1 MNMKTTDRNPAMKT
15 RFVSTFAGTA
25 FAALLCLIAVN
36 LALGV
41 TPYFGNTK
49 TEDIRRL
56 LKVAGIHD
64 QLHIVKNNLL
74 SQYSMGFAGA
84 YPKMPDAFWEEYYQL
99 IGQQD
104 IDNLV
109 ERMIPVYDKN
119 MSHEVIRKLIE
130 MFETPFWEEWK
141 VKMPAISREAGQIGS
156 EWGQALLQSE
166 AFNKNLQALIEKH
179 DLENLN
185 KE

>member
-1 MNMKTTDRNPAMKT
+1 MA
-15 RFVSTFAGTA
+15 V
-25 FAALLCLIAVN
+25 LLCLTVAN
-36 LALGV
+36 LAFGV
-41 TPYFGNTK
+41 TANLGNTK
-49 TEDIRRL
+49 AEDIRRL
-56 LKVAGIHD
+56 LKVSGIYD

-74 SQYSMGFAGA
+74 NQYSMGFSGA
-84 YPKMPDAFWEEYYQL
+84 YPKTPNAFWAEYYEL

-104 IDNLV
+104 IDTLV

-119 MSHEVIRKLIE
+119 MSHEVIHKLIE

-166 AFNKNLQALIEKH
+166 AFNKKLDRLIQKH
-179 DLENLN
+179 DLAGLN
-185 KE
+185 EQKAEGKE

>member
-1 MNMKTTDRNPAMKT
+1 MRLNLYSKI
-15 RFVSTFAGTA
+15 AGSA
-25 FAALLCLIAVN
+25 VAVLIYLTVVN
-36 LALGV
+36 LAFGV
-41 TPYFGNTK
+41 TANLDNTK
-49 TEDIRRL
+49 AEDIRKL

-74 SQYSMGFAGA
+74 NQYSMGFAGA
-84 YPKMPDAFWEEYYQL
+84 YPKMPDAFWEEYYGL

-104 IDNLV
+104 IDTLV

-119 MSHEVIRKLIE
+119 MSHKVIRKLIE

-141 VKMPAISREAGQIGS
+141 VKMPAISREAGLIGS
-156 EWGQALLQSE
+156 EWGQALLQSDT
-166 AFNKNLQALIEKH
+166 FNKNLQALIQKH

-185 KE
+185 KK

>member
-1 MNMKTTDRNPAMKT
+1 MRAK
-15 RFVSTFAGTA
+15 FFSTFVGTA
-25 FAALLCLIAVN
+25 LAVLLCLTFIN
-36 LALGV
+36 PALGV
-41 TPYFGNTK
+41 TPKFGNTK

-56 LKVAGIHD
+56 LKVSGIHD

-74 SQYSMGFAGA
+74 NQYSMGFSGS
-84 YPKMPDAFWEEYYQL
+84 YPKVPDAFWEDYYQL
-99 IGQQD
+99 ISQED
-104 IDNLV
+104 VNSLV
-109 ERMIPVYDKN
+109 ERMVPVYDKN

-156 EWGQALLQSE
+156 EWGQALLRSD
-166 AFNKNLQALIEKH
+166 AFNKNLQTLIQKH
-179 DLENLN
+179 DLEKLN

>member
-1 MNMKTTDRNPAMKT
+1 MRAKLVSILTRTAMA
-15 RFVSTFAGTA
+15 V
-25 FAALLCLIAVN
+25 LLCLICVN
-36 LALGV
+36 LAFGV
-41 TPYFGNTK
+41 TPNFSNTK

-56 LKVAGIHD
+56 LKVSGIHD
-64 QLHIVKNNLL
+64 QLNLVKNNLL
-74 SQYSMGFAGA
+74 NQYSMGFSGA
-84 YPKMPDAFWEEYYQL
+84 YPKTPDAFWEDYYQL

-104 IDNLV
+104 INALM

-156 EWGQALLQSE
+156 EWGQALLQSD
-166 AFNKNLQALIEKH
+166 AFNKNLKALIQKH

-185 KE
+185 KEK

>member
-1 MNMKTTDRNPAMKT
+1 MRAKFA
-15 RFVSTFAGTA
+15 STFTGSAVA
-25 FAALLCLIAVN
+25 VLLYLTVVN

-41 TPYFGNTK
+41 TPNFGNTK

-56 LKVAGIHD
+56 LKVSGIYD
-64 QLHIVKNNLL
+64 QLNIVKNNLL
-74 SQYSMGFAGA
+74 NQYSMGFSGA
-84 YPKMPDAFWEEYYQL
+84 YPKVPDAFWEDYYQL
-99 IGQQD
+99 IDQKD
-104 IDNLV
+104 VDNLV

-130 MFETPFWEEWK
+130 MFQTPFWEEWK

-166 AFNKNLQALIEKH
+166 AFNKKLEALIQKYN
-179 DLENLN
+179 LEGLN
-185 KE
+185 KK